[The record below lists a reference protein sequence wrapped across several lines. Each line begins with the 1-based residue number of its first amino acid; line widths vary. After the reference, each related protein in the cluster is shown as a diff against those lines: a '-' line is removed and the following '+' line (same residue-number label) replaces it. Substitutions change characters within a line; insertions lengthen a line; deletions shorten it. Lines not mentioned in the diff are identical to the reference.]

1 MIEHSVIVD
10 HGEKITS
17 GCKSPACIPVIAG
30 IFLRSGEDG
39 QSFHKQGVDD
49 ALLIVQRD
57 GDHDPRFK
65 APAGTA
71 HANPPLLA

>member
-1 MIEHSVIVD
+1 M
-10 HGEKITS
+10 
-17 GCKSPACIPVIAG
+17 
-30 IFLRSGEDG
+30 RSGEDG
-39 QSFHKQGVDD
+39 QSFHKQGVGD
-49 ALLIVQRD
+49 ALLIVQGD